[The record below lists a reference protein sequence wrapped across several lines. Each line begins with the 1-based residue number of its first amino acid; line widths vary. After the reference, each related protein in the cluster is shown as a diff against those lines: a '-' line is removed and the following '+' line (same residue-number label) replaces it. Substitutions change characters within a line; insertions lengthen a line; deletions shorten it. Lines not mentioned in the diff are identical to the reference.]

1 MVADSANDTKIN
13 FQNIIGN
20 TISVVADSA
29 SSFNDTKIN
38 RNPKRNR
45 ETVIDPCWL
54 RMATTEEMEQEA
66 RQQPKEEEEKMQ
78 RHRMERLLQQKNEQ
92 AEKEAQLLCQLSRK
106 EAHIHQLQVA
116 LISMSVHG
124 KINKNNPLYL
134 Q

>member
-1 MVADSANDTKIN
+1 
-13 FQNIIGN
+13 
-20 TISVVADSA
+20 
-29 SSFNDTKIN
+29 
-38 RNPKRNR
+38 
-45 ETVIDPCWL
+45 
-54 RMATTEEMEQEA
+54 MATTEEMEQEA